1 MKKQQHILT
10 IIIILAVIGLFIL
23 MASIIY
29 DENVRENKKAV
40 ESSEVPVDISNEDES
55 QDIEEPFQEENAVD
69 NEEYIGEE
77 EKETQ
82 KEENK
87 IVENKDEKAIE
98 LAQKEWGEDDSV
110 SFSIEKKKDTKYY
123 ISVKQNATVRQ
134 WYEVDITNWEIRE
147 Y

>member
-23 MASIIY
+23 MGSIIY

-123 ISVKQNATVRQ
+123 ISVKQNATVLQ